1 MLAGGFDSFSSTHR
15 AQYFAEDEKGQTFI
29 EKAIRYGN
37 KYQENLNSAQVS
49 LFGEASDVQF
59 PEPEIPEC
67 DVWGNMEE
75 LAKEKEVV
83 VIYISAHPL
92 DDFKNELKFCNASV
106 AHFKG
111 DLQKY
116 VDANLVFA
124 GIITE
129 VQHRVSKA
137 GKGWASFFIEDYL
150 DSFEFRIFGEDYLK
164 FKHFFVPNSF
174 LFVRT
179 TIQKGWVNK
188 EGIEG
193 DARLKFTEFK
203 LLHDVMDDLCKKVT
217 IKIPIEE
224 VHEKS
229 IQNFDTL
236 FKAHEGKQSL
246 RFVIYDVAEEIEL
259 DVPSRNTKIKISG
272 ELLKILED
280 QHVNFKLN

>member
-1 MLAGGFDSFSSTHR
+1 MYKR
-15 AQYFAEDEKGQTFI
+15 Q
-29 EKAIRYGN
+29 
-37 KYQENLNSAQVS
+37 
-49 LFGEASDVQF
+49 ASDIQF
-59 PEPEIPEC
+59 PEPDIPNCEA
-67 DVWGNMEE
+67 WANMEE

-83 VIYISAHPL
+83 GIYISAHPL
-92 DDFKNELKFCNASV
+92 DDFTNELKFCNANV
-106 AHFKG
+106 GHFKS

-116 VDANLVFA
+116 VGSNLVFA

-129 VQHRVSKA
+129 VEHKVSKA

-188 EGIEG
+188 EGIQG

-217 IKIPIEE
+217 IKIPVEE

-280 QHVNFKLN
+280 QHINFKLN

>member
-1 MLAGGFDSFSSTHR
+1 MGT
-15 AQYFAEDEKGQTFI
+15 
-29 EKAIRYGN
+29 
-37 KYQENLNSAQVS
+37 
-49 LFGEASDVQF
+49 
-59 PEPEIPEC
+59 
-67 DVWGNMEE
+67 
-75 LAKEKEVV
+75 
-83 VIYISAHPL
+83 
-92 DDFKNELKFCNASV
+92 
-106 AHFKG
+106 
-111 DLQKY
+111 
-116 VDANLVFA
+116 NLVFA

-174 LFVRT
+174 LFVRS

-188 EGIEG
+188 EGVEG

-229 IQNFDTL
+229 IQNFNTL

-259 DVPSRNTKIKISG
+259 DVPSRNTKIKISS